1 MIKLFFSNG
10 NGQIVFPLNVFHIHV
25 NGIKKMC
32 SHLEV
37 FLCIVLVMFFLH
49 RALTVIGFKVKS
61 KSKIL
66 HGINSLTY
74 PMLRLEHKDD

>member
-37 FLCIVLVMFFLH
+37 FLFIVLVMFFLP
-49 RALTVIGFKVKS
+49 RAL
-61 KSKIL
+61 
-66 HGINSLTY
+66 
-74 PMLRLEHKDD
+74 